1 MITKEQLTC
10 CSLRGRGGA
19 GVLRVGVQV
28 GVDVV
33 GHLEAVS
40 LRVSLHHHL
49 PELPRGARA
58 QVLQRSPVPDSS
70 IAAFF
75 RDVRFHV
82 WP

>member
-10 CSLRGRGGA
+10 SSLRGRGGA

-49 PELPRGARA
+49 P
-58 QVLQRSPVPDSS
+58 DKK
-70 IAAFF
+70 
-75 RDVRFHV
+75 
-82 WP
+82 

>member
-1 MITKEQLTC
+1 MITKRQLTC

-49 PELPRGARA
+49 PDKSKKNLVLFCKHYLSFKNGAY
-58 QVLQRSPVPDSS
+58 VCTGCFNSY
-70 IAAFF
+70 
-75 RDVRFHV
+75 
-82 WP
+82 